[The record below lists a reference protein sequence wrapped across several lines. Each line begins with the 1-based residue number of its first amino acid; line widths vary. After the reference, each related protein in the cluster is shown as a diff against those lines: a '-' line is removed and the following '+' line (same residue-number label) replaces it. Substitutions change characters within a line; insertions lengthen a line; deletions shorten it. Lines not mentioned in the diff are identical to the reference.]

1 MMKAA
6 DEYSN
11 KVHHLESLNHKEID
25 AVNERHQRQLKVA
38 DVRVYFS
45 VQLITICAVVNLKC
59 APEKATCAVV
69 ICAVVKYLPK

>member
-1 MMKAA
+1 MTRAK
-6 DEYSN
+6 
-11 KVHHLESLNHKEID
+11 
-25 AVNERHQRQLKVA
+25 
-38 DVRVYFS
+38 DVLPNINRTQAPETPRRDGMVPSARVYFS

>member
-1 MMKAA
+1 VKQLRADMMKAA

-38 DVRVYFS
+38 DVTTDYSRVY
-45 VQLITICAVVNLKC
+45 VT
-59 APEKATCAVV
+59 
-69 ICAVVKYLPK
+69 VKV